1 MKLYKELIYSVVS
14 VALLTGCANE
24 APFTE
29 PSTEQ
34 TTGQLITRSLALK
47 LGNTEGIDIST
58 RAESPSAG
66 DFNVVIS
73 RKTKTR
79 DGAGS
84 VEYKYSD
91 MPEVLTLPVGDYK
104 VFAHYGPD
112 KDPNKWNKLSAWE
125 EPYYYG
131 ESEFGIDA
139 NKITDDV
146 DPIVA
151 KLSNIR
157 VTIVFHPSLLG
168 SMSDDS
174 KVEVRVGNQGVMTFK
189 PTETRSAYFK
199 YVDSSSTLAATFTG
213 IVDGSEVVETHTH
226 DQVAP
231 GNHYKL
237 TFRMHGIDDDKPG
250 IVTGTVS
257 VDATVE
263 QIDMN
268 HTINGEDEEY
278 FTDDQRPVQG
288 GQDDPNPPVGDKT
301 APQIFA
307 IASENEAY
315 AGFDIIDLSKV
326 NEVTDHLS
334 CAWKVVSE
342 AEGGFTGFSVDIKSD
357 TLTPEELDGVGV
369 ADHLDLIEPGE
380 FEEALKG
387 LGFPTRIG
395 GLNEAEFDITGFLSL
410 MTVLGEAN
418 HEFKMTVT
426 DANGTSVFYLRLH
439 TN

>member
-1 MKLYKELIYSVVS
+1 
-14 VALLTGCANE
+14 LTGCANE
-24 APFTE
+24 APFAE
-29 PSTEQ
+29 PSSELN
-34 TTGQLITRSLALK
+34 TGQLMTRSLALK
-47 LGNTEGIDIST
+47 LGNIEGVDIST
-58 RAESPSAG
+58 RAEIPSTD
-66 DFNVVIS
+66 DFKVVIS

-104 VFAHYGPD
+104 VYAHHGE
-112 KDPNKWNKLSAWE
+112 NKPSAWE

-189 PTETRSAYFK
+189 PTEKRSAYFK
-199 YVDSSSTLAATFTG
+199 YVDSSQTLAATFTG

-231 GNHYKL
+231 GNHYRL

-250 IVTGTVS
+250 TISGTIS

-268 HTINGEDEEY
+268 HTIDGEGENY
-278 FTDDQRPVQG
+278 FEDDQRPVQG
-288 GQDDPNPPVGDKT
+288 GEDNPPVGDKT
-301 APQIFA
+301 APQISA
-307 IASENEAY
+307 IPSEANPD
-315 AGFDIIDLSKV
+315 FDIVDLSKV

-334 CAWKVVSE
+334 CAWKVTSE
-342 AEGGFTGFSVDIKSD
+342 AEGGFTGFTVDIKSD
-357 TLTPEELDGVGV
+357 TLTPEELEGVGV

-380 FEEALKG
+380 FEDALKG

-395 GLNEAEFDITGFLSL
+395 GLSEAEFDITGFLSL

>member
-1 MKLYKELIYSVVS
+1 MKINKGLVYSIVS
-14 VALLTGCANE
+14 LALLTACANE
-24 APFTE
+24 SPFVD
-29 PSTEQ
+29 SSSEQ
-34 TTGQLITRSLALK
+34 NTGQLMTRCLAPK
-47 LGNTEGIDIST
+47 LTNVEGIDIST
-58 RAESPSAG
+58 RAEIPSTD
-66 DFNVVIS
+66 DFKVVIS

-91 MPEVLTLPVGDYK
+91 MPEVLTLPVGDYR
-104 VFAHYGPD
+104 VYAHHGD
-112 KDPNKWNKLSAWE
+112 NKPSAWE

-131 ESEFGIDA
+131 SSEFGIDA

-151 KLSNIR
+151 RLSNIR

-199 YVDSSSTLAATFTG
+199 YVDSSQTLAATFTG

-231 GNHYKL
+231 GNHYRL
-237 TFRMHGIDDDKPG
+237 TFRKHGIDDDKPG
-250 IVTGTVS
+250 TVSGTIS

-268 HTINGEDEEY
+268 HTVDGEGEDY

-288 GQDDPNPPVGDKT
+288 GKDDPNPPVGDKT
-301 APQIFA
+301 APQIYA
-307 IASENEAY
+307 MASKDEQY
-315 AGFDIIDLSKV
+315 LGFDIIDLDKV

-342 AEGGFTGFSVDIKSD
+342 AEGGFTGFSVDIDSE

-380 FEEALKG
+380 FEDALKG

-410 MTVLGEAN
+410 MTVLGPAD

>member
-1 MKLYKELIYSVVS
+1 MKINKGLFYAITML
-14 VALLTGCANE
+14 ALLTGCANE
-24 APFTE
+24 APFAE
-29 PSTEQ
+29 PSSELN
-34 TTGQLITRSLALK
+34 TGQLMTRSLALK
-47 LGNTEGIDIST
+47 LGNIEGVDIST
-58 RAESPSAG
+58 RAEIPSTD
-66 DFNVVIS
+66 DFKVVIS

-104 VFAHYGPD
+104 VYAHHGE
-112 KDPNKWNKLSAWE
+112 NKPSAWE

-189 PTETRSAYFK
+189 PTEKRSAYFK
-199 YVDSSSTLAATFTG
+199 YVDSSQTLAATFTG

-231 GNHYKL
+231 GNHYRL

-250 IVTGTVS
+250 TISGTIS

-268 HTINGEDEEY
+268 HTIDGEGENY
-278 FTDDQRPVQG
+278 FEDDQRPVQG
-288 GQDDPNPPVGDKT
+288 GEDNPPVGDKT
-301 APQIFA
+301 APQISA
-307 IASENEAY
+307 IPSEANPD
-315 AGFDIIDLSKV
+315 FDIVDLSKV

-334 CAWKVVSE
+334 CAWKVTSE
-342 AEGGFTGFSVDIKSD
+342 AEGGVTGFTVDIKSD
-357 TLTPEELDGVGV
+357 TLTPEELEGVGV

-380 FEEALKG
+380 FEDALKG

-395 GLNEAEFDITGFLSL
+395 GLSEAEFDITGFLSL